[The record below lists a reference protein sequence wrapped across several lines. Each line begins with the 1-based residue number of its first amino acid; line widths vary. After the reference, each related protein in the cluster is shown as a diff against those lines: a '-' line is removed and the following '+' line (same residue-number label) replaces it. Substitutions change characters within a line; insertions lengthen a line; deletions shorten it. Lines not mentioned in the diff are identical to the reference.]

1 MSTCSDL
8 SDIFV
13 QISAQSL
20 GLQQCLEAE
29 FEALQANQFET
40 LLSLSEQKQQL
51 VNDLNALDAT
61 RTSLIGGEHFIQS
74 LDELDPSHQL
84 RNHWYSVQQEIQK
97 CQQQNMINGRLLHRR
112 NELARETLE
121 IISGQQNTQATTYGP
136 EGLKQNSGHLL
147 NHTKV

>member
-8 SDIFV
+8 SVIFDK
-13 QISAQSL
+13 ISAQTLS
-20 GLQQCLEAE
+20 LQQCLKAE

-61 RTSLIGGEHFIQS
+61 RISLIEGEHFIQS
-74 LDELDPSHQL
+74 LDELDSSHQL
-84 RNHWYSVQQEIQK
+84 RTHWHSVQQDVQK
-97 CQQQNMINGRLLHRR
+97 CQQQNAINGRLLHRR

-121 IISGQQNTQATTYGP
+121 IISGHQNTQATTYGP

-147 NHTKV
+147 NHTKA